1 MAKASHHTFPHNAK
15 KSMKKALLLLSFIAM
30 TTTYSVAQL
39 NMELLSQVQYNDTGL
54 NDIWGWA
61 DPETGIEYA
70 IVGLQLGVSIVSLE
84 DPENAVEVARIP
96 GQFSTW
102 RDMKTWGHFA
112 YITTDQGGTTEGV
125 TVIDLSQLPEAAPY
139 YHWTPD
145 LPGLGTLETCHNI
158 YIDEFGYAYLA
169 GCNMNN
175 GGMIILDVDTE
186 TGEPEFVAPAP
197 AVYSHD
203 VYVVN
208 NHMYASEIYVGNMTV
223 YDVSDKQNVQAL
235 GSVGTPFS
243 FTHNIWVNEDETVAF
258 TTDEVAN
265 APVAAYDITSF
276 AEIEEL
282 DQYRPVATVG
292 SGVIPHNVHVWDDY
306 LLISY
311 YTDGGKIVDGSRPTN
326 LIEVGNYDTWL
337 GGDGGFSGAWGLYP
351 FLPSQTVLV
360 TDINNGLYVLQPD
373 FKRACWLEGIV
384 RDSIT
389 QAPINGATVVI
400 DSEQPNFG
408 ESDPFGAYATG
419 QVLAGTFAVTFEK
432 PGYQSKTLQVDLDNG
447 VLTEL
452 DVDLVPL
459 QQYSITGHAV
469 RDGDGQPVPGAF
481 VQAFNETFTFNTV
494 ADASGNFT
502 FNNITEGT
510 YQVVAGSWGYLH
522 AVLEDVDLSNN
533 TEVTVALETGYQ
545 DDFLFDFD
553 WLTGA
558 TSPTG
563 QWELGIPVGTEY
575 QGAQSH
581 PGSDAPDDLGFSCY
595 STGNAGGGAGNDDV
609 DNGSVVLRSPF
620 MDLSNYDIPVL
631 SLSYWFFNAGGG
643 STPNDELVISITNG
657 TDEVEIATITQS
669 LSLWRK
675 IQQVNLADLI
685 ELTDEMRLVIT
696 TSDDQA
702 EGHLVEAGIDK
713 VLIEETG
720 MPSNTEDLSAGV
732 QLEAFPNPA
741 KGAFTV
747 SYEVPQTAAQVDL
760 ILFNALG
767 QEVERQ
773 QLQSAAGQFR
783 FGERLSAGTYF
794 AHLMV
799 DGVTVETLRLVKQ

>member
-1 MAKASHHTFPHNAK
+1 
-15 KSMKKALLLLSFIAM
+15 M
-30 TTTYSVAQL
+30 TATVAVAQL

-70 IVGLQLGVSIVSLE
+70 IVGLQQGVSIVSLE
-84 DPENAVEVARIP
+84 DPENAEEVVRIP

-102 RDMKTWGHFA
+102 RDMKTWGNFA

-125 TVIDLSQLPEAAPY
+125 TVIDMSQLPEAAPY

-175 GGMIILDVDTE
+175 GGMVILNVDTE
-186 TGEPEFVAPAP
+186 TGEPEFVGPAP
-197 AVYSHD
+197 AIYSHD

-208 NHMYASEIYVGNMTV
+208 NHMYASEIYVGDMTI
-223 YDVSDKQNVQAL
+223 YDVSDKENIQAL
-235 GSVGTPFS
+235 GATGTPFS

-258 TTDEVAN
+258 TTDEVAD
-265 APVAAYDITSF
+265 APVAAYDITDFS
-276 AEIEEL
+276 EIEEL
-282 DQYRPVATVG
+282 DQYRPVGTVG
-292 SGVIPHNVHVWDDY
+292 LGVIPHNVHVWDNY

-311 YTDGGKIVDGSRPTN
+311 YTDGGRVVDASRADN

-384 RDSIT
+384 RDSVT
-389 QAPINGATVVI
+389 QAPVNGATVII
-400 DSEQPNFG
+400 DSEQPNYG

-419 QVLAGTFAVTFEK
+419 QVLAGTFEVTFEK
-432 PGYQSKTLQVDLDNG
+432 AGYQSKTLEVNLDNG

-459 QQYSITGHAV
+459 QQYSIAGQAV
-469 RDGDGQPVPGAF
+469 RNPDGQPVPGAF
-481 VQAFNETFTFNTV
+481 VQAYNETFSFNTV
-494 ADASGNFT
+494 ADVNGNFT

-510 YQVVAGSWGYLH
+510 YEIVAGSWGYLH
-522 AVLEDVDLSNN
+522 GVLEAVDLSNSA
-533 TEVTVALETGYQ
+533 EVTIALETGYQ

-553 WLTGA
+553 WLTSA
-558 TSPTG
+558 TSPSG
-563 QWELGIPVGTEY
+563 QWELGLPVGTDY
-575 QGAQSH
+575 QGTQSH
-581 PGSDAPDDLGFSCY
+581 PGMDAPDDLGFSCY
-595 STGNAGGGAGNDDV
+595 STGNGGGGAGNDDV
-609 DNGSVVLRSPF
+609 DNGSVVLRSPV
-620 MDLSNYDIPVL
+620 MDLSNYDIPML
-631 SLSYWFFNAGGG
+631 SLSYWFFNSGGQAG
-643 STPNDELVISITNG
+643 SIPNDELVISITNG
-657 TDEVEIATITQS
+657 TEEVEIATITQS

-675 IQQVNLADLI
+675 VQQVNLADLI
-685 ELTDEMRLVIT
+685 GLTDEMQLVIT
-696 TSDDQA
+696 ASDDQA
-702 EGHLVEAGIDK
+702 QGHLVEAGIDK
-713 VLIEETG
+713 VLIEEMG
-720 MPSNTEDLSAGV
+720 MPSNTEALSAAV
-732 QLEAFPNPA
+732 AMQAFPNPA
-741 KGAFTV
+741 KAAFTV
-747 SYEVPQTAAQVDL
+747 TYEVPQTAAQVDL
-760 ILFNALG
+760 VLYNALG
-767 QEVERQ
+767 QEVEHQ
-773 QLQSAAGQFR
+773 QLDATNGQFR
-783 FGERLSAGTYF
+783 CGEKLNAGIYF

-799 DGVTVETLRLVKQ
+799 DGTTMKTLRLVKQ

>member
-1 MAKASHHTFPHNAK
+1 
-15 KSMKKALLLLSFIAM
+15 MKKLILLLSFATM
-30 TTTYSVAQL
+30 TATVAVAQL

-70 IVGLQLGVSIVSLE
+70 IVGLQQGVSIVSLE
-84 DPENAVEVARIP
+84 DPENAEEVVRIP

-102 RDMKTWGHFA
+102 RDMKTWGDFA

-125 TVIDLSQLPEAAPY
+125 TVIDMSQLPEAAPY

-175 GGMIILDVDTE
+175 GGMVILNVDTE

-197 AVYSHD
+197 AIYSHD

-208 NHMYASEIYVGNMTV
+208 NHMYASEIYVGNMTI
-223 YDVSDKQNVQAL
+223 YDVSDKENIQAL
-235 GSVGTPFS
+235 GTTGTPFS

-265 APVAAYDITSF
+265 APVAAYDITDFS
-276 AEIEEL
+276 EIEEL
-282 DQYRPVATVG
+282 DQYRPIGTVG

-311 YTDGGKIVDGSRPTN
+311 YTDGGRVVDASRADN

-384 RDSIT
+384 RDSVT
-389 QAPINGATVVI
+389 QAPVNGATVII
-400 DSEQPNFG
+400 DSEQPNYG

-419 QVLAGTFAVTFEK
+419 QVLAGTFEVTFEK
-432 PGYQSKTLQVDLDNG
+432 PGYQSKTLEVNLDNG

-452 DVDLVPL
+452 DVELVPL
-459 QQYSITGHAV
+459 QQYSIAGQAV
-469 RDGDGQPVPGAF
+469 RNPDGQPVPGAF
-481 VQAFNETFTFNTV
+481 VQAYNETFTFNTV
-494 ADASGNFT
+494 ADVNGNFT
-502 FNNITEGT
+502 FNNVTEGT
-510 YQVVAGSWGYLH
+510 YEIVAGSWGYLH
-522 AVLEDVDLSNN
+522 GVLEAVDLSNN
-533 TEVTVALETGYQ
+533 AEVTIALESGYQ

-553 WLTGA
+553 WLTSA
-558 TSPTG
+558 TSPSG
-563 QWELGIPVGTEY
+563 QWELGPPVGTEY
-575 QGAQSH
+575 QGTQSH
-581 PGSDAPDDLGFSCY
+581 PGMDAPDDLGFSCY
-595 STGNAGGGAGNDDV
+595 STGNGGGGAGNDDV
-609 DNGSVVLRSPF
+609 DNGSVVLRSPV
-620 MDLSNYDIPVL
+620 MDLSNYDIPML
-631 SLSYWFFNAGGG
+631 SLSYWFFNSGGQAG
-643 STPNDELVISITNG
+643 SIPNDELVINITNG
-657 TDEVEIATITQS
+657 TEQVEIATITQS

-675 IQQVNLADLI
+675 VQQVNLADLI
-685 ELTDEMRLVIT
+685 GLTDEMRLVIT

-702 EGHLVEAGIDK
+702 QGHLVEAGIDK
-713 VLIEETG
+713 VLIEEMG
-720 MPSNTEDLSAGV
+720 MPSNTEELSAAV
-732 QLEAFPNPA
+732 AMEAFPNPA
-741 KGAFTV
+741 KAAFTV
-747 SYEVPQTAAQVDL
+747 IYEVPQTTAQVDL
-760 ILFNALG
+760 VLYNALG
-767 QEVERQ
+767 QEVEHQ
-773 QLQSAAGQFR
+773 QLDATNGQFR
-783 FGERLSAGTYF
+783 CGEKLNAGLYF
-794 AHLMV
+794 AHLML
-799 DGVTVETLRLVKQ
+799 DGTTVKTLRLVKQ